1 MVIPVTRID
10 KEREREAEYK
20 KGGYPRGNL
29 TIGEER
35 KISFEKRGNRF
46 SNAFPD
52 GCEDRRWVVGTVSPV
67 VNSLNV
73 EFKAENPPITE
84 LAR

>member
-35 KISFEKRGNRF
+35 KISFGKTKSAEIVSRTRF
-46 SNAFPD
+46 PMDARIAA
-52 GCEDRRWVVGTVSPV
+52 G
-67 VNSLNV
+67 SL
-73 EFKAENPPITE
+73 AP
-84 LAR
+84 